1 MSRIL
6 FWDYGDGGAADIA
19 AAIAVYH
26 GLKRPGKV
34 LLLNEHKVGEGLESG
49 LKLHVDGLQDSSGF
63 QVREHGIESLLRLQA
78 NQRLSAVNFRD
89 YTYSLI
95 AEQLDVVSGF
105 VHGKIPA
112 AGLYRL
118 AEQIYE
124 LTITYSSEVQTLP
137 HSEPRVAVLS
147 QNRMLLER
155 FFEEKDRAD
164 RSDIRSSC
172 EVLVLRDFDRNS
184 RWTVNNIRRR
194 YKARVPVIA
203 LDYCTA
209 FRDAV
214 NHRDLLRFMYYYT
227 SEPLGKRTS
236 GPFFSGLER
245 LSEQIMQQIPM
256 GRTLSAVGG
265 EER

>member
-34 LLLNEHKVGEGLESG
+34 LLLNEHKAGEGLESG
-49 LKLHVDGLQDSSGF
+49 LKLHADGLQESSGF
-63 QVREHGIESLLRLQA
+63 QVREHGIEPLLRLQA
-78 NQRLSAVNFRD
+78 NQRLSAGNFRD
-89 YTYSLI
+89 YSYALI

-105 VHGKIPA
+105 IHGKKPA
-112 AGLYRL
+112 SGLYRL

-124 LTITYSSEVQTLP
+124 LTITYSSEAQSLP
-137 HSEPRVAVLS
+137 HSEIRVAVLT

-164 RSDIRSSC
+164 RSDIRSTY
-172 EVLVLRDFDRNS
+172 EILVLRDFDRRS

-214 NHRDLLRFMYYYT
+214 NHRDLLGFMYYHT
-227 SEPLGKRTS
+227 SEPHGRRTS
-236 GPFFSGLER
+236 GPFFSGLES
-245 LSEQIMQQIPM
+245 LTEQIMQRTPT

>member
-19 AAIAVYH
+19 AAIAIYH
-26 GLKRPGKV
+26 GLKRPGRV
-34 LLLNEHKVGEGLESG
+34 LLLNEHKAGEGLESG
-49 LKLHVDGLQDSSGF
+49 LKLHVDGLQGSSGL
-63 QVREHGIESLLRLQA
+63 QVREHGIDSLLRLQA
-78 NQRLSAVNFRD
+78 NQRLSAGNFRD
-89 YTYSLI
+89 YTYSLA

-105 VHGKIPA
+105 SHGKRPA
-112 AGLYRL
+112 AGLYRV

-124 LTITYSSEVQTLP
+124 LIITYSSEAQSLP
-137 HSEPRVAVLS
+137 HSEIRVAVLT

-155 FFEEKDRAD
+155 FFAEKDRAD
-164 RSDIRSSC
+164 RADIRSSC
-172 EVLVLRDFDRNS
+172 EVLVLRDFDRSS

-194 YKARVPVIA
+194 YKARVPIIA

-214 NHRDLLRFMYYYT
+214 NHRDLLRFMYYHT
-227 SEPLGKRTS
+227 SQPLGKRTS

-245 LSEQIMQQIPM
+245 LTEQIVLQTPI
-256 GRTLSAVGG
+256 GRTLSVVGG

>member
-1 MSRIL
+1 MSRVH

-26 GLKRPGKV
+26 SLRRPGRV
-34 LLLNEHKVGEGLESG
+34 LLLNEHKAGGGLESG
-49 LKLHVDGLQDSSGF
+49 LRLHADGLQDSSGF

-78 NQRLSAVNFRD
+78 NQRLSAGNFRD

-95 AEQLDVVSGF
+95 AEKLDIVSGF
-105 VHGKIPA
+105 IHGKIPA
-112 AGLYRL
+112 IGLYRL
-118 AEQIYE
+118 AEKIYG
-124 LTITYSSEVQTLP
+124 LTITYSSEAQSLP
-137 HSEPRVAVLS
+137 HSEIRVAVLT
-147 QNRMLLER
+147 QNRMLLEK
-155 FFEEKDRAD
+155 FFEEKDGAD
-164 RSDIRSSC
+164 PSDIRLSY
-172 EVLVLRDFDRNS
+172 EVLVLRDFDRSS
-184 RWTVNNIRRR
+184 RWSVNNIRRR
-194 YKARVPVIA
+194 YKARVPIIA

-214 NHRDLLRFMYYYT
+214 NHRDLLRFMYYHT

-245 LSEQIMQQIPM
+245 LTEQIMQQTPT